1 MFKGIIR
8 FFDKLEDKVRMRL
21 SHRSIFYAFIGGMAT
36 VLFWRGIWH
45 TGDILM
51 AKGGFWGWFFYEP
64 VTVVWTSI
72 ILLMT
77 GLFVSNFIGERVI
90 ISGLKNEK
98 KMTDKTETEIFKEE
112 DEIKTMRAKINQ
124 ISKDIED
131 IKINR
136 ISKDIEEIKDVV
148 SPK

>member
-1 MFKGIIR
+1 MFKGIVR
-8 FFDKLEDKVRMRL
+8 FFDKLEDKVRVRL
-21 SHRSIFYAFIGGMAT
+21 SHRSIVYAFIGGMVT

-45 TGDILM
+45 TADILM
-51 AKGGFWGWFFYEP
+51 TKGGFWGWFFYEP
-64 VTVVWTSI
+64 VTIIWTSI

-98 KMTDKTETEIFKEE
+98 KVSDKTEQEVDKEE

-124 ISKDIED
+124 ISKDV
-131 IKINR
+131 
-136 ISKDIEEIKDVV
+136 EEIKNMSRSKFNVE
-148 SPK
+148 K